1 MSETKLYLG
10 IEVGDTSM
18 KVALVDASAKKVVK
32 AAVLPSESNPIYD
45 IFLFESML
53 QQWVDENEI
62 KDVVATSVTMPAT
75 MSIIRK
81 VYVPQEAVANKTQYL
96 KWYMELFTNADVSA
110 YIVDSKTLSGDDS
123 LGYNELIM
131 AVRKEWVE
139 ALRKGFRSRMLA
151 PKSLEVDVLSL
162 MNVMDVGEKIKD
174 AVCVVKADFAG
185 VTLAWMRRDELLALR
200 CVSTLSMVGKTE
212 DTAYPI
218 LANEIVEQMKL
229 VQTENA
235 ISGVTDVRLCG
246 EMASNEQFVNTLTSK
261 LGDYQVSLMSG
272 LSQLPCDESVNPVD
286 MICCIGAVGAAL
298 NQMEGV

>member
-32 AAVLPSESNPIYD
+32 AAVLPAETNPIYD

-53 QQWVDENEI
+53 QQWVDDNHI
-62 KDVVATSVTMPAT
+62 KDIVATSVTMPAT

-81 VYVPQEAVANKTQYL
+81 VYVPQEAVANKAQYL

-110 YIVDSKTLSGDDS
+110 YIVDSITLSGDDS

-131 AVRKEWVE
+131 AVRKEWVD
-139 ALRKGFRSRMLA
+139 ALRKGFRSRVLS
-151 PKSLEVDVLSL
+151 PKSMEVDVLSL

-174 AVCVVKADFAG
+174 AVCVIKADFAG
-185 VTLAWMRRDELLALR
+185 VTLAWMRRDELLSLR

-229 VQTENA
+229 VQSENS
-235 ISGVTDVRLCG
+235 INGVKDVRLCG
-246 EMASNEQFVNTLTSK
+246 EMASNEQFVNILMDK
-261 LGDYQVSLMSG
+261 LSDYKVSLMTN

-286 MICCIGAVGAAL
+286 MICCVGAVGAAL

>member
-1 MSETKLYLG
+1 MSDTKLYLG

-32 AAVLPSESNPIYD
+32 AAVLPTESNPIYD

-53 QQWVDENEI
+53 QQWVDENQI
-62 KDVVATSVTMPAT
+62 KDIEATSVTMPAT

-81 VYVPQEAVANKTQYL
+81 VYVPQEAVANKDQYL
-96 KWYMELFTNADVSA
+96 KWYMELFSNADVSA
-110 YIVDSKTLSGDDS
+110 YVVDSITLSGDDT

-212 DTAYPI
+212 DVAYPI

-235 ISGVTDVRLCG
+235 VNGVTDVRLCG

>member
-1 MSETKLYLG
+1 MSDTKLYLG
-10 IEVGDTSM
+10 VEVGDTSM

-53 QQWVDENEI
+53 QQWVDDNQI
-62 KDVVATSVTMPAT
+62 KDIEATSVTMPAT

-81 VYVPQEAVANKTQYL
+81 VYIPPEAAANKDQYL
-96 KWYMELFTNADVSA
+96 KWYMELFTNADVNA
-110 YIVDSKTLSGDDS
+110 YVVDSITLSGDDS

-131 AVRKEWVE
+131 AVRKEWVD
-139 ALRKGFRSRMLA
+139 ALRKGFRSRILS
-151 PKSLEVDVLSL
+151 PKSMEVDVLSL

-174 AVCVVKADFAG
+174 AVCVVKADFTG

-212 DTAYPI
+212 DVAYPI
-218 LANEIVEQMKL
+218 LANEIIEQMKL
-229 VQTENA
+229 AQTENS
-235 ISGVTDVRLCG
+235 INGVTDLRLCG
-246 EMASNEQFVNTLTSK
+246 EMASNEQFVEILLGK
-261 LGDYQVSLMSG
+261 LAGYKVSLMSG
-272 LSQLPCDESVNPVD
+272 LSQLPCDESVNPAD
-286 MICCIGAVGAAL
+286 MICCVGAVGAAL

>member
-1 MSETKLYLG
+1 MSDTKLYLG
-10 IEVGDTSM
+10 VEVGDTSM

-32 AAVLPSESNPIYD
+32 AAVLPTESNPIYD

-53 QQWVDENEI
+53 QQWVDENQI
-62 KDVVATSVTMPAT
+62 KDIEATSVTMPAT

-81 VYVPQEAVANKTQYL
+81 VYVPQEAVANKDQYL
-96 KWYMELFTNADVSA
+96 KWYMELFSNADVSA
-110 YIVDSKTLSGDDS
+110 YVVDSITLSGDDT

-139 ALRKGFRSRMLA
+139 ALRKGFRSRILS
-151 PKSLEVDVLSL
+151 PKSMEVDVLSL

-212 DTAYPI
+212 DVAYPI

-229 VQTENA
+229 VQSENA
-235 ISGVTDVRLCG
+235 VNGVTDVRLCG
-246 EMASNEQFVNTLTSK
+246 EMASNEQFS
-261 LGDYQVSLMSG
+261 
-272 LSQLPCDESVNPVD
+272 
-286 MICCIGAVGAAL
+286 
-298 NQMEGV
+298 

>member
-1 MSETKLYLG
+1 MSDTKLYLG
-10 IEVGDTSM
+10 IEVGDVSL
-18 KVALVDASAKKVVK
+18 KVALLDGAEKRVLKT
-32 AAVLPSESNPIYD
+32 AVLQTETSPIDD
-45 IFLFESML
+45 IYTFETVL
-53 QQWVDENEI
+53 QGWMDECQLEEVEAI
-62 KDVVATSVTMPAT
+62 SVTVPAFR
-75 MSIIRK
+75 SIVRQ
-81 VYVPQEAVANKTQYL
+81 VFVPAEAVANIDDYVQWYL
-96 KWYMELFTNADVSA
+96 GLITNGDKGS
-110 YIVDSKTLSGDDS
+110 YIIDYKILGGDSSVGQTVL
-123 LGYNELIM
+123 LI
-131 AVRKEWVE
+131 AVRREWVD
-139 ALRKGFRSRMLA
+139 ALRKGFRS
-151 PKSLEVDVLSL
+151 KSLVPKGMEVDVLSL

-212 DTAYPI
+212 DMAYPI

-235 ISGVTDVRLCG
+235 VNGVTDVRLCG
-246 EMASNEQFVNTLTSK
+246 EMASDEQFVNTLTGK
-261 LGDYQVSLMSG
+261 LGGYQVSLMTG

>member
-1 MSETKLYLG
+1 MSDTKLYLG

-18 KVALVDASAKKVVK
+18 KVALVDATAKMVVK
-32 AAVLPSESNPIYD
+32 AAVLPAETNPIYD

-53 QQWVDENEI
+53 QQWVDENQI
-62 KDVVATSVTMPAT
+62 KDIEATSVTMPAT

-81 VYVPQEAVANKTQYL
+81 VYVPQEAVASKSQYL

-110 YIVDSKTLSGDDS
+110 YVVDSITLSGDDT

-131 AVRKEWVE
+131 AVRKEWVD
-139 ALRKGFRSRMLA
+139 ALRKGFRSRVLS
-151 PKSLEVDVLSL
+151 PKSMEVDVLSL

-174 AVCVVKADFAG
+174 AVCVVKADFTG

-212 DTAYPI
+212 EMAYPI

-229 VQTENA
+229 VQSEN
-235 ISGVTDVRLCG
+235 SVNGVTDVRLCG
-246 EMASNEQFVNTLTSK
+246 EMASNEQFVNILMEK
-261 LGDYQVSLMSG
+261 LSDYKVSLMTN

-286 MICCIGAVGAAL
+286 MICCVGAVGAAL

>member
-1 MSETKLYLG
+1 MSDTKLYLG

-18 KVALVDASAKKVVK
+18 KVALVDASEKKVLKV
-32 AAVLPSESNPIYD
+32 AVLPTECNPIYD
-45 IFLFESML
+45 IFLFENTL
-53 QQWVDENEI
+53 QQWVDENHIENI
-62 KDVVATSVTMPAT
+62 EATSVTMPAT

-81 VYVPQEAVANKTQYL
+81 VYVPPEATANKWQYL
-96 KWYMELFTNADVSA
+96 NWYLELFTNAEAGA

-123 LGYNELIM
+123 LGYNELVM

-139 ALRKGFRSRMLA
+139 ALRKGFRSRVLA
-151 PKSLEVDVLSL
+151 PKSMEVDVLSL
-162 MNVMDVGEKIKD
+162 MNVMDVGAKIKD

-212 DTAYPI
+212 DVAYPI

-229 VQTENA
+229 VQSENA
-235 ISGVTDVRLCG
+235 VNGVTDVRLCG
-246 EMASNEQFVNTLTSK
+246 EMASNEQFVNVLLGK
-261 LGDYQVSLMSG
+261 LGDYSVSLMTG
-272 LSQLPCDESVNPVD
+272 FPQLPSDESVNPVD
-286 MICCIGAVGAAL
+286 MICCVCAVGAAL